1 MTPPAASLWNRGR
14 MSDVTPNS
22 LEPIKKI
29 DVARMSNW
37 PLYAVLLA
45 GLFLLGVLVYSVNF
59 AHNQGEEQSGTPKVD
74 IKEEEKPLLMVEGRG
89 LALAPPEG
97 SLATVTVGHARAER
111 CEAGTADRGTI
122 RQFPAGIGKPP
133 AHEGASSSGRAFC
146 SPWREKGQPVKH
158 GSGLCCRFWLCSWQA
173 FHVHVRCFRTA

>member
-59 AHNQGEEQSGTPKVD
+59 AHNQ
-74 IKEEEKPLLMVEGRG
+74 
-89 LALAPPEG
+89 
-97 SLATVTVGHARAER
+97 
-111 CEAGTADRGTI
+111 
-122 RQFPAGIGKPP
+122 
-133 AHEGASSSGRAFC
+133 
-146 SPWREKGQPVKH
+146 
-158 GSGLCCRFWLCSWQA
+158 
-173 FHVHVRCFRTA
+173 